1 MSRNISSSRATRPGR
16 DHVLRTR
23 SATRFL
29 FFFVLFAIFHRPL
42 VFILPISAVEFWSG
56 GYQLFGRCYFNRILS
71 MDPKRFSRQL
81 LYHSSNNKQ
90 RTLASG
96 KFVRYTNF
104 LGQLYT
110 VKERAL
116 KSLMVG

>member
-1 MSRNISSSRATRPGR
+1 MKVFIFS
-16 DHVLRTR
+16 HEFCLL
-23 SATRFL
+23 FL
-29 FFFVLFAIFHRPL
+29 F
-42 VFILPISAVEFWSG
+42 ISAVEFWSG

-81 LYHSSNNKQ
+81 LYHASNNKQ
-90 RTLASG
+90 RTLPSG
-96 KFVRYTNF
+96 KFVRFSNF

-116 KSLMVG
+116 KSLMTG

>member
-1 MSRNISSSRATRPGR
+1 M
-16 DHVLRTR
+16 
-23 SATRFL
+23 
-29 FFFVLFAIFHRPL
+29 
-42 VFILPISAVEFWSG
+42 FIYPSAVEFWSG

-81 LYHSSNNKQ
+81 LYHASNNKQ
-90 RTLASG
+90 RTKKSG